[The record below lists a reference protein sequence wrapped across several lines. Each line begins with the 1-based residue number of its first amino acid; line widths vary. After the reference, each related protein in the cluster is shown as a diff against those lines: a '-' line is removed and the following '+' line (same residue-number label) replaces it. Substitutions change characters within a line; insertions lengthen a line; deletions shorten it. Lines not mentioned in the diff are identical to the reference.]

1 MIGLILVGFGILI
14 VEKSANSMTRLP
26 ISIVPVTLTTQ
37 KVNRDCSGSMTN
49 EAIIMSRWRAIKK
62 TKHNSPN
69 INRLTRILKF
79 VLDVMAIVGKKIRKS
94 SWATPE
100 SGKFVHSFMI
110 LTYNPSGDG

>member
-1 MIGLILVGFGILI
+1 
-14 VEKSANSMTRLP
+14 
-26 ISIVPVTLTTQ
+26 
-37 KVNRDCSGSMTN
+37 MTN

-94 SWATPE
+94 SWTTTE
-100 SGKFVHSFMI
+100 NGKLIHSFI
-110 LTYNPSGDG
+110 VLTYNPSAEG